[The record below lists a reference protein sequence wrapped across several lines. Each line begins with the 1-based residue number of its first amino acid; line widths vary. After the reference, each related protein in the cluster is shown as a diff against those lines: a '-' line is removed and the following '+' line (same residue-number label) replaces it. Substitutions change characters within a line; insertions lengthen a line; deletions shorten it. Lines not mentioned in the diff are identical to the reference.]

1 MNVNFHY
8 LILNVSCSQQDFT
21 RAYQEYNEEFEKASH
36 MKRKVEEKR
45 AINNI
50 VYEVFYIF
58 FVLKYPILKI
68 SLLFKHYRSWIHEN
82 SELAKEKYE
91 STKATR
97 DHVQSLTQDLCK
109 TYGIKEV
116 GKAIIN

>member
-1 MNVNFHY
+1 MSFY
-8 LILNVSCSQQDFT
+8 L
-21 RAYQEYNEEFEKASH
+21 
-36 MKRKVEEKR
+36 
-45 AINNI
+45 
-50 VYEVFYIF
+50 
-58 FVLKYPILKI
+58 
-68 SLLFKHYRSWIHEN
+68 KHYRSWIHEN